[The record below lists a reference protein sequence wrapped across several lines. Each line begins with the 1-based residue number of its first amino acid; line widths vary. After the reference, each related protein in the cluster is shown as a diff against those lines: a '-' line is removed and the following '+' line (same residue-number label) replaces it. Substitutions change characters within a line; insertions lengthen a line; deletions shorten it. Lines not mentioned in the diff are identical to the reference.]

1 MGETK
6 KKISVRAVLKDAFQ
20 LYFEHFIVL
29 IGITLLVVVPTIL
42 WTQFGN
48 SVFESLPKD
57 LDVRVTRVLKT
68 AVSFLFYVLDTVV
81 LATTLVYLNDA
92 VAKKRSIQ
100 SKKNLFQAVRKVFW
114 KVLGVQILIY
124 FCINITATISST
136 VSLVFPKNIAI
147 YSAFILTIVA
157 ALVIEALFFLA
168 PLWAV
173 RNAPIIDSMNGS
185 LKMIKGVFLKV
196 LVLMVFLY
204 LLRWLINDSLDFTA
218 GEFAKSFPSWD
229 GKLLFAHAN
238 TIIESLIEPYRAAMI
253 VIVVGMLPS
262 PFKMKK

>member
-6 KKISVRAVLKDAFQ
+6 KKISARAVLKDAFQ

-48 SVFESLPKD
+48 GVFESLPKD
-57 LDVRVTRVLKT
+57 LDVRLTRVLKT

-92 VAKKRSIQ
+92 VSKKRSIQ
-100 SKKNLFQAVRKVFW
+100 SKKNLFQSVRKIFW

-124 FCINITATISST
+124 FCINITSTISST
-136 VSLVFPKNIAI
+136 VSLVFPKNIAV
-147 YSAFILTIVA
+147 YSAFILTIA
-157 ALVIEALFFLA
+157 TALVVEALFFLA

-185 LKMIKGVFLKV
+185 LKMIKGVFLKI
-196 LVLMVFLY
+196 LLLMVFLY
-204 LLRWLINDSLDFTA
+204 LLRWLINDSLDFTVV
-218 GEFAKSFPSWD
+218 EFAKSFPNWD
-229 GKLLFAHAN
+229 GKLLFAHVN
-238 TIIESLIEPYRAAMI
+238 TIIESLIQPYRAAMI
-253 VIVVGMLPS
+253 VIVAGMLPS
-262 PFKMKK
+262 PFKLKK